1 MLTHSQWQWDIISML
16 EVGPLV
22 GWSEQGTK
30 EIESQAWIPSRAVI
44 IQADLCWRHA
54 VYPGDKGQRKGL
66 NKSA

>member
-1 MLTHSQWQWDIISML
+1 ML

-54 VYPGDKGQRKGL
+54 VYLGDKGQRKGL